1 MYSSSATGCD
11 AIICQQGGWAAA
23 VRQGTYYIH
32 VTGLILNPKF
42 NFLSF
47 WSWLK
52 FSKCSPNTQCIYIL
66 LKHKKHELSVARNGC
81 FSWKSNK
88 LQQELFSNFRAWM
101 ETLEV
106 LRGQT
111 LETPVLVWND
121 VKRKE
126 LKKVYNNIGLLRV
139 SLGFRV

>member
-1 MYSSSATGCD
+1 M
-11 AIICQQGGWAAA
+11 
-23 VRQGTYYIH
+23 
-32 VTGLILNPKF
+32 
-42 NFLSF
+42 
-47 WSWLK
+47 
-52 FSKCSPNTQCIYIL
+52 
-66 LKHKKHELSVARNGC
+66 KHKKHQLSVARNGC

-139 SLGFRV
+139 SLEFRVFCGKCAMNGFFLKSVSEGLLVK

>member
-1 MYSSSATGCD
+1 
-11 AIICQQGGWAAA
+11 
-23 VRQGTYYIH
+23 
-32 VTGLILNPKF
+32 
-42 NFLSF
+42 
-47 WSWLK
+47 
-52 FSKCSPNTQCIYIL
+52 
-66 LKHKKHELSVARNGC
+66 
-81 FSWKSNK
+81 
-88 LQQELFSNFRAWM
+88 M

-139 SLGFRV
+139 SLGFRVFCGNCAMNGFSLKSISEGLLVK

>member
-1 MYSSSATGCD
+1 M
-11 AIICQQGGWAAA
+11 
-23 VRQGTYYIH
+23 
-32 VTGLILNPKF
+32 
-42 NFLSF
+42 
-47 WSWLK
+47 
-52 FSKCSPNTQCIYIL
+52 
-66 LKHKKHELSVARNGC
+66 ARNGC

-101 ETLEV
+101 EMLEV